1 MAFYLGSTKVLASDN
16 TGVFPI
22 PQSNGYDRGTSI
34 YNNGTSAYFAY
45 PGNPNET
52 IGGTFETRSIL
63 THGFVCGGY
72 KNSNPWRTVH
82 KCWHATDITFS
93 CGEQLSASMAYG
105 DACFSD
111 YNGYI
116 FGIGGQGSYA
126 QTGSIN
132 LHTGQARN
140 RLSNLNAG
148 DGGSPGLFGSASMP
162 YGYGG
167 NDANAASGAGS
178 AGQDDPARQS
188 ITYGTS
194 AANTTDTDIYIA
206 SGVGGWAMNVQRD
219 GCGAG
224 TNQTGQEGYITGG
237 GSTVTN
243 RLHFGTEIMYTTTDS
258 GMSGNYGS
266 AAHGQYDAFFNCGGT
281 KKYIT
286 YSNQTWYAYTSTQ
299 STDGHG
305 KWLSTKK
312 GWHYQGQGGNT
323 SSRYFTKFSESTRA
337 DISTT
342 LDRGFNAG
350 EENHHMGQD
359 KGYCLGEYDGQQNNK
374 SWYITYSN
382 DTITLLGS
390 AGRPKGHYGMSSA
403 GSVSAAASV
412 TSSRAV

>member
-1 MAFYLGSTKVLASDN
+1 MAFYLGSSKVLDTS
-16 TGVFPI
+16 GSIFPI
-22 PQSNGYDRGTSI
+22 PLSNGYDRGTSM
-34 YNNGTSAYFAY
+34 YNNGTNAYFAY

-52 IGGTFETRSIL
+52 IGGTFETRTIL

-93 CGEQLSASMAYG
+93 CGEQLTAPMAYC
-105 DACFSD
+105 DAVFSD
-111 YNGYI
+111 YNGYV
-116 FGIGGQGSYA
+116 FGVGGYGSYA
-126 QTGSIN
+126 QTASIN

-140 RLSNLNAG
+140 RFSNLNNG
-148 DGGSPGLFGSASMP
+148 DGGTHGLFGSGSMP

-167 NDANAASGAGS
+167 NDANAPAGVGS

-188 ITYGTS
+188 ITYGAL
-194 AANTTDTDIYIA
+194 AANTASTDIYIA
-206 SGVGGWAMNVQRD
+206 QGVGGWAMNVQRD
-219 GCGAG
+219 GCGAA
-224 TNQTGQEGYITGG
+224 TNQTGQEGYVTGG
-237 GSTVTN
+237 GSSVTN

-258 GMSGNYGS
+258 GMSGNFASG
-266 AAHGQYDAFFNCGGT
+266 ACGQVDGFFNVAGT
-281 KKYIT
+281 KKYLT
-286 YSNQTWYAYTSTQ
+286 YSNQAWSTYSGTH

-312 GWHYQGQGGNT
+312 GWHYIGQGSNT
-323 SSRYFTKFSESTRA
+323 SSSSFSKFSESTRT
-337 DISTT
+337 DIVTNLS
-342 LDRGFNAG
+342 RGFNAG

-374 SWYITYSN
+374 SWYVTYST
-382 DTITLLGS
+382 DTVTLLGA